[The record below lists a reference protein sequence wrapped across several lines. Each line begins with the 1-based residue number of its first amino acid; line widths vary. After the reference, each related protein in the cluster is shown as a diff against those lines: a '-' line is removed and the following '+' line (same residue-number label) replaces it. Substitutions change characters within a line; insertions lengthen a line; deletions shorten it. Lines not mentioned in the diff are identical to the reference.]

1 MDKLSKDEIALRKA
15 KKYIDALPDYAR
27 RFFNKTKLK
36 PSSIH
41 VYSIEIAAFFDYI
54 GTTSIKLNKISDLE
68 KITPEV
74 LEDYVE
80 YLKSATKNGKKR
92 NSSDRTIH
100 RIICILSA
108 FFDYYFQ
115 NGVILYNPASKVFRP
130 VIPSNPK
137 EGSSIQDNL
146 KLLEYVEKGTLP
158 NEHKKNQQK
167 NLRNRDTALLALII
181 GTGIKISE
189 CVDLNI
195 QDVDLEHR
203 FITIKSRN
211 VPNKIYISEF
221 IADKLRIYL
230 EERLEL
236 IAYYGHDDAL
246 FLSQHKK
253 RLCVRSIEKLMQ
265 KYSTTL
271 FDGKYS
277 IKPQDL
283 RNAFRRNVF
292 TESKNIFI
300 TSEMCSNSPLT
311 ILHRYISYL
320 ECYETEKAV
329 AFNPDHM
336 YTEEQNE
343 IQ

>member
-1 MDKLSKDEIALRKA
+1 M
-15 KKYIDALPDYAR
+15 
-27 RFFNKTKLK
+27 
-36 PSSIH
+36 
-41 VYSIEIAAFFDYI
+41 
-54 GTTSIKLNKISDLE
+54 
-68 KITPEV
+68 
-74 LEDYVE
+74 
-80 YLKSATKNGKKR
+80 
-92 NSSDRTIH
+92 
-100 RIICILSA
+100 
-108 FFDYYFQ
+108 
-115 NGVILYNPASKVFRP
+115 
-130 VIPSNPK
+130 
-137 EGSSIQDNL
+137 
-146 KLLEYVEKGTLP
+146 
-158 NEHKKNQQK
+158 
-167 NLRNRDTALLALII
+167 
-181 GTGIKISE
+181 
-189 CVDLNI
+189 
-195 QDVDLEHR
+195 
-203 FITIKSRN
+203 
-211 VPNKIYISEF
+211 
-221 IADKLRIYL
+221 
-230 EERLEL
+230 